1 MSAGHHVSDAERS
14 STMRT
19 PLPVPLNDAEIEA
32 FGREIGAIEDEVKA
46 DLGERDARY
55 IRRLIK
61 IQRSMALGGRVII
74 FASLA
79 CLPTWGHE
87 LAGWRVFLAIAGI
100 GTLTLALAKILEN
113 MEIAHNVMHGQWD
126 WMRDPE
132 IQSGTW
138 EWDNVCP
145 SDQWKHSH
153 NVVHHTWT
161 NVLGKD
167 RDVGYGMLRMSA
179 QQRWTPFYLLQPL
192 SSILMALLFE
202 WFIALHD
209 LEINRLLKGK
219 KDRDTARRQWRDIR
233 RKAARQAMKD
243 YVLYPALAGP
253 FFLYVLA
260 ANLMASVIRNVW
272 TYVIIFCGHFPA
284 GVHVFTPEQIED
296 ETRAGWYVRQ
306 LLGSCNIRGGRLFH
320 ILSGNLSH
328 QIEHHLFPDMP
339 SNRYPEVA
347 PRIEAIC
354 ARYGLPYN
362 TGSFTR
368 QFGTTAIKIVCLA
381 LPVGRPFSAA
391 AGRVASIG
399 AQHSAG

>member
-1 MSAGHHVSDAERS
+1 MS
-14 STMRT
+14 T
-19 PLPVPLNDAEIEA
+19 PLPVWLNDTAIEE
-32 FGREIGAIEDEVKA
+32 FGREVDAIYAEVKA
-46 DLGERDARY
+46 DLGERDERY

-61 IQRSMALGGRVII
+61 IQRGAAFGGRIVI

-79 CLPTWGHE
+79 FLPTWGHG
-87 LAGWRVFLAIAGI
+87 LAGWPAFLAVFGL
-100 GTLTLALAKILEN
+100 GTLALAGAKILEN
-113 MEIAHNVMHGQWD
+113 MEIGHNVMHGQWD

-138 EWDNVCP
+138 EWDSVCP

-167 RDVGYGMLRMSA
+167 RDVGYGMLRVSER
-179 QQRWTPFYLLQPL
+179 QRWQPFYLLQPL
-192 SSILMALLFE
+192 NNLLMALLFQ

-209 LEINRLLKGK
+209 LELNLLLKGK
-219 KDRDTARRQWRDIR
+219 KDRAAARLQWRAIR
-233 RKAARQAMKD
+233 QKAARQAIKD
-243 YVLYPALAGP
+243 YVLWPLMAGP
-253 FFLYVLA
+253 FFLYVLGANAA
-260 ANLMASVIRNVW
+260 ANMIRNVW
-272 TYVIIFCGHFPA
+272 SYMIIFCGHFPA
-284 GVHVFTPEQIED
+284 GVHVFTEEQVRG

-306 LLGSCNIRGGRLFH
+306 LLGSCNIDGGKLFH
-320 ILSGNLSH
+320 VLSGNLSH

-347 PRIEAIC
+347 PRIRAIC

-368 QFGTTAIKIVCLA
+368 QFGSTTLKILRLT
-381 LPVGRPFSAA
+381 LPPRAA
-391 AGRVASIG
+391 ATAHSPGVA
-399 AQHSAG
+399 